1 MSRTV
6 AEVLSIAAGE
16 LKTMEGPN
24 NDNKYGREL
33 GSNNIPWCGMFVRWC
48 LQGAGFTVTASGG
61 PDTEPNP
68 ALSASGA
75 QNYQRLG
82 RWSTSSP
89 RPGDLVFFSWHGG
102 PVEHVGLVE
111 SVSASSITT
120 IEGNAGDDRG
130 GPTQG
135 VFRHQ
140 RALGPKVVG
149 FGRPLYAGENA
160 QPSPAPPPAAGARA
174 SAAPWPAFPGEV
186 EFGDGIGDKVGRQG
200 KVKVWQDIL
209 IRADVIADN
218 PFNHDGQYGKGMHD
232 KVFDLQSR
240 VWGWSDA
247 DGKAGPHTYAQITGN
262 FPSS

>member
-1 MSRTV
+1 MSD
-6 AEVLSIAAGE
+6 VLSIAAGE
-16 LKTMEGPN
+16 LKTMEGPD

-48 LQGAGFTVTASGG
+48 LQRAGFTVDGAGG

-68 ALSASGA
+68 ALSSAGA
-75 QNYQRLG
+75 QSYQRLG
-82 RWSTSSP
+82 RWSTSGP
-89 RPGDLVFFSWHGG
+89 QPGDLVFFSWHGG
-102 PVEHVGLVE
+102 AVEHVGLVE
-111 SVSASSITT
+111 SVSPSAITT

-140 RALGPKVVG
+140 RQLGPKVVG
-149 FGRPLYAGENA
+149 FGRPVYTGGNLAT
-160 QPSPAPPPAAGARA
+160 PSAPAPSSSAVAAAV
-174 SAAPWPAFPGEV
+174 AAWPAYPGEV
-186 EFGDGIGDKVGRQG
+186 EFGDGTGDKAARQG
-200 KVKVWQDIL
+200 KVKVWQAIL
-209 IRADVIADN
+209 IRAGIIADN
-218 PFNHDGQYGKGMHD
+218 PSNHDGQYLQGMRD

-262 FPSS
+262 WPS